1 MQGEV
6 HEGSGLKYL
15 TILPD
20 GYDPAAS
27 YPLVVMLHGFGANM
41 HDLASLA
48 PTINPTGY
56 IYACPNAP
64 IPFNLGMGHAGFGWM
79 TPRGGSTPEEVAK
92 SESLLSDFFDE
103 VLQKF
108 GVAPGNALLLG
119 FSQGGGMTY
128 RCGLGRADTFAGLAA
143 LSATL
148 PDAAELDGKL
158 PEERNQPVFVAHG
171 RYDQMIAETTAYA
184 AKDYLEG
191 AGYSPEFH
199 VYDMG
204 HEISGELLGDL
215 VPWITAVLPPRQ
227 AGP

>member
-1 MQGEV
+1 
-6 HEGSGLKYL
+6 
-15 TILPD
+15 
-20 GYDPAAS
+20 
-27 YPLVVMLHGFGANM
+27 
-41 HDLASLA
+41 
-48 PTINPTGY
+48 
-56 IYACPNAP
+56 
-64 IPFNLGMGHAGFGWM
+64 
-79 TPRGGSTPEEVAK
+79 
-92 SESLLSDFFDE
+92 
-103 VLQKF
+103 
-108 GVAPGNALLLG
+108 
-119 FSQGGGMTY
+119 MTY